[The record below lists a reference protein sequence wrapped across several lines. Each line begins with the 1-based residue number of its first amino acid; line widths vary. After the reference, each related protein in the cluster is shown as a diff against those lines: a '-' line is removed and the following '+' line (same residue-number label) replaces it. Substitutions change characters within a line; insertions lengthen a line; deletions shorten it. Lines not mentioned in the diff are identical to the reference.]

1 MRRYVASSAP
11 SMRWRGVMGNLWSR
25 FFPQKEQRRTTE
37 RQVVTA
43 KQAATRELQ
52 RRRRSLDEAIAE
64 LKEIQTERGTTT
76 ND

>member
-1 MRRYVASSAP
+1 
-11 SMRWRGVMGNLWSR
+11 MGKVWSK
-25 FFPQKEQRRTTE
+25 FFPQKEQRRATE

-64 LKEIQTERGTTT
+64 LKEIQNERGTKAH
-76 ND
+76 D